1 MTYDFMICFLLVAIF
16 FMLGWVVWILKR
28 ILRIMAMQNRGIP
41 AASDMKN
48 MSFEE
53 MAKRKK

>member
-1 MTYDFMICFLLVAIF
+1 MTYYYLFYILLLIIVI
-16 FMLGWVVWILKR
+16 MLGWVVWILKR